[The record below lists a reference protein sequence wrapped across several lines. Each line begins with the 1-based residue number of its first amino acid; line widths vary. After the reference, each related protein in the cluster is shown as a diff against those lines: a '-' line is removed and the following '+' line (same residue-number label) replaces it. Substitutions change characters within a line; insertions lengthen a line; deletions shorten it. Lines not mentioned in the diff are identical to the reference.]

1 MSIKGERE
9 KINGKNEKIVIEV
22 KGQPKN
28 EDRDRWIDMVIKR
41 HHFHFIYCDGES
53 CCKSSLLSG

>member
-28 EDRDRWIDMVIKR
+28 EDRDGWITLLRRD
-41 HHFHFIYCDGES
+41 ES
-53 CCKSSLLSG
+53 HKLR